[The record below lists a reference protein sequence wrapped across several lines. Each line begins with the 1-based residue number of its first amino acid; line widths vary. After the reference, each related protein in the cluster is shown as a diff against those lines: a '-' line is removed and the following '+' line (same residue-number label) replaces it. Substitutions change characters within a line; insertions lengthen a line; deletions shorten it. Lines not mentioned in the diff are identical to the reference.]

1 MSSPVTVAE
10 NHLSAYAQTITA
22 GAHQITADEP
32 LTMGGQDS
40 GPAPF
45 DLLLASL
52 GACTSMTLRMYAER
66 KNIALRHVAVQLQHE
81 KIEVDG
87 KTRDRITR
95 HITLDGDLSPEQRQR
110 MLEIANK
117 CPVHKALSQ
126 PMLIES
132 NLI

>member
-22 GAHQITADEP
+22 GTHQITADEP

-66 KNIALRHVAVQLQHE
+66 KNLALRHVAVQLQHE

-95 HITLDGDLSPEQRQR
+95 HITLEGDLSPEQRQR

>member
-1 MSSPVTVAE
+1 MSSPVTVSE
-10 NHLSAYAQTITA
+10 NHRSAYAQTVGA
-22 GAHQITADEP
+22 GKHQFSADEP
-32 LTMGGQDS
+32 ASLGGADS

-66 KNIALRHVAVQLQHE
+66 KGIALKHVEVRLQHE
-81 KIEVDG
+81 KVEVDG
-87 KTRDRITR
+87 KTRDQITR
-95 HITLDGDLSPEQRQR
+95 HITLEGELSPEQRQR

-126 PMLIES
+126 PILIQSE
-132 NLI
+132 LI